1 MKAVVKKQ
9 QTVDALVE
17 SFKGA
22 TAVYLLNFQGITVD
36 KDNALRKA
44 LAAKGVKYHAVKNTL
59 LKRVLEALKVEGLND
74 SLTGATSVMV
84 GFEEDPLLP
93 AREIEAFHKANPD
106 FLVAKSIYLDGKAMP
121 GSEVVNLSKIP
132 DRKGMIAMIVSIAL
146 GPGSTIAG
154 QLKTLQ
160 EKLEK
165 ESGSEAAPAAASE
178 KHIMATDIKALGDQ
192 IVGLTLLEA
201 KALAD
206 YLKETHGIE
215 AAAGGAV
222 VMAAAAAAPA
232 EEKTE
237 FDVILAE
244 IDPAK
249 KMAILKEVRAI
260 TGLGLAEAK
269 KVVETANSVIK
280 EAAPKADAEALKKK
294 LEELGAKVTLK

>member
-154 QLKTLQ
+154 QLKTLHNRRNTSWQ
-160 EKLEK
+160 LI
-165 ESGSEAAPAAASE
+165 SRHWA
-178 KHIMATDIKALGDQ
+178 IKSL
-192 IVGLTLLEA
+192 VLPFSKPRLWLT
-201 KALAD
+201 
-206 YLKETHGIE
+206 T
-215 AAAGGAV
+215 
-222 VMAAAAAAPA
+222 
-232 EEKTE
+232 
-237 FDVILAE
+237 
-244 IDPAK
+244 
-249 KMAILKEVRAI
+249 
-260 TGLGLAEAK
+260 
-269 KVVETANSVIK
+269 
-280 EAAPKADAEALKKK
+280 LKKPTASK
-294 LEELGAKVTLK
+294 PLPVAL

>member
-1 MKAVVKKQ
+1 M
-9 QTVDALVE
+9 TVE
-17 SFKGA
+17 
-22 TAVYLLNFQGITVD
+22 

-44 LAAKGVKYHAVKNTL
+44 LASKGVKYHAVKNTL
-59 LKRVLEALKVEGLND
+59 LKRVLAALKVEGLD
-74 SLTGATSVMV
+74 DLLTGATSVMV

-93 AREIEAFHKANPD
+93 AREIEANPD
-106 FLVAKSIYLDGKAMP
+106 FLVAKSVYLDGKAMP

-132 DRKGMIAMIVSIAL
+132 DRKGMIAQIVSIAL

-154 QLKTLQ
+154 QIKT
-160 EKLEK
+160 
-165 ESGSEAAPAAASE
+165 SE

-237 FDVILAE
+237 FDVILVE
-244 IDPAK
+244 CGAK
-249 KMAILKEVRAI
+249 KMDVLKAVRAI
-260 TGLGLAEAK
+260 TGLGLKEAK
-269 KVVETANSVIK
+269 DLVEKANSVVK
-280 EAAPKADAEALKKK
+280 EAMPKADAEKLKKD
-294 LEELGAKVTLK
+294 LEDLGAKVALK

>member
-154 QLKTLQ
+154 QLKTWKKNRVPKQPLLQ
-160 EKLEK
+160 RKLNNK
-165 ESGSEAAPAAASE
+165 PQTKNFKRNNRRNTSWQLISRHWA
-178 KHIMATDIKALGDQ
+178 IKSL
-192 IVGLTLLEA
+192 VLPFSKPRLWLT
-201 KALAD
+201 
-206 YLKETHGIE
+206 T
-215 AAAGGAV
+215 
-222 VMAAAAAAPA
+222 
-232 EEKTE
+232 
-237 FDVILAE
+237 
-244 IDPAK
+244 
-249 KMAILKEVRAI
+249 
-260 TGLGLAEAK
+260 
-269 KVVETANSVIK
+269 
-280 EAAPKADAEALKKK
+280 LKKPTASK
-294 LEELGAKVTLK
+294 PLPVAL

>member
-165 ESGSEAAPAAASE
+165 ESGSETKNFKRNNRRNTSWQLISRHWA
-178 KHIMATDIKALGDQ
+178 IKLL
-192 IVGLTLLEA
+192 VLPFSKLRLWLT
-201 KALAD
+201 
-206 YLKETHGIE
+206 
-215 AAAGGAV
+215 
-222 VMAAAAAAPA
+222 
-232 EEKTE
+232 
-237 FDVILAE
+237 
-244 IDPAK
+244 
-249 KMAILKEVRAI
+249 ILK
-260 TGLGLAEAK
+260 K
-269 KVVETANSVIK
+269 PTASKPLPV
-280 EAAPKADAEALKKK
+280 AL
-294 LEELGAKVTLK
+294 

>member
-165 ESGSEAAPAAASE
+165 ESGSEAAFKRNNRRNTSWQLISRHWA
-178 KHIMATDIKALGDQ
+178 IKSL
-192 IVGLTLLEA
+192 VLPFSKPRLWLT
-201 KALAD
+201 
-206 YLKETHGIE
+206 T
-215 AAAGGAV
+215 
-222 VMAAAAAAPA
+222 
-232 EEKTE
+232 
-237 FDVILAE
+237 
-244 IDPAK
+244 
-249 KMAILKEVRAI
+249 
-260 TGLGLAEAK
+260 
-269 KVVETANSVIK
+269 
-280 EAAPKADAEALKKK
+280 LKKPTASK
-294 LEELGAKVTLK
+294 PLPVAL

>member
-22 TAVYLLNFQGITVD
+22 TAVYLLNYQGITVD

-74 SLTGATSVMV
+74 MLTGATSVMV
-84 GFEEDPLLP
+84 GYEEDPLLP

-106 FLVAKSIYLDGKAMP
+106 ILVAKSIFLDGKAMP
-121 GSEVVNLSKIP
+121 GSEVVNLAKIP

-165 ESGSEAAPAAASE
+165 ESGSEAAPAAAP
-178 KHIMATDIKALGDQ
+178 
-192 IVGLTLLEA
+192 EA
-201 KALAD
+201 
-206 YLKETHGIE
+206 
-215 AAAGGAV
+215 
-222 VMAAAAAAPA
+222 
-232 EEKTE
+232 
-237 FDVILAE
+237 
-244 IDPAK
+244 
-249 KMAILKEVRAI
+249 
-260 TGLGLAEAK
+260 
-269 KVVETANSVIK
+269 
-280 EAAPKADAEALKKK
+280 
-294 LEELGAKVTLK
+294 